1 MANKVD
7 KKKEADSKPK
17 KRMVP
22 RPELPDVE
30 YLLTHGIPGKEG
42 QNVKSGGWSDI
53 IIGPI
58 GLFATFCLSLFI
70 FHIAYMAP
78 NANKLTPLALSR
90 RAVNEKIMMNM
101 SPSIV
106 AEEVVSDETIE
117 L

>member
-1 MANKVD
+1 MENKAE
-7 KKKEADSKPK
+7 KKKEADSKPQ

-42 QNVKSGGWSDI
+42 KSVESGGWSDI

-70 FHIAYMAP
+70 FHVAYMAP

-90 RAVNEKIMMNM
+90 RAVKAKKMTNM
-101 SPSIV
+101 PPSIV